1 MQLSLKKKIIIW
13 YTIWMSILAVL
24 FIAVAFASSGYVSDN
39 QARTIVVGSV
49 MDAVEEFYDEG
60 WFEPYEDGI
69 FISLLD
75 NENNVLFGQLPREV
89 SAISSTD
96 GKVSVFPHL
105 NVDWYVYDYVL
116 SNGMRIR
123 GAYSLNGISQI
134 FSWEDIS

>member
-1 MQLSLKKKIIIW
+1 MNLSLKKKIVIW
-13 YTIWMSILAVL
+13 YTIWMSTLAVL
-24 FIAVAFASSGYVSDN
+24 FIAVAFASSGYVSGN
-39 QARTIVVGSV
+39 RARAIVVESV

-75 NENNVLFGQLPREV
+75 SGNNVLFGQLPKE
-89 SAISSTD
+89 ASTIASTE

-134 FSWEDIS
+134 LKSGSE